1 MVKGL
6 GQYPYL
12 MKISAPCLVS
22 LCIFYSISITG
33 GEVIV
38 NINQIIKYHL
48 IDNSYTKTLAKK
60 NIKDQNNPE

>member
-38 NINQIIKYHL
+38 NINQIIKISWELYTSDLFHL
-48 IDNSYTKTLAKK
+48 LKC
-60 NIKDQNNPE
+60 

>member
-1 MVKGL
+1 MCWQTEHSSVAFKS
-6 GQYPYL
+6 Q
-12 MKISAPCLVS
+12 
-22 LCIFYSISITG
+22 IFNMTNII
-33 GEVIV
+33 